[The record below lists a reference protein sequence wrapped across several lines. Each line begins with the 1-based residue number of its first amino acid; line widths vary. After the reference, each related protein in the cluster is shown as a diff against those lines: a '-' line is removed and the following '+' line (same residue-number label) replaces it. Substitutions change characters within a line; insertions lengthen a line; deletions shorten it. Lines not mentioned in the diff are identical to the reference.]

1 MRAYFLSSRLI
12 LRENIHVMFSDLILG
27 ERVLITA

>member
-12 LRENIHVMFSDLILG
+12 LRENIRVMFSDLILG